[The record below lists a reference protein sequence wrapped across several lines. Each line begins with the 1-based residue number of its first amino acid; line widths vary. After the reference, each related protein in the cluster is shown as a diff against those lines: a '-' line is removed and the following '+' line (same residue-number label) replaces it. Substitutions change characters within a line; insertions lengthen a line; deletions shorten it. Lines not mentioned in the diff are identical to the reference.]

1 MCTYSSIVIL
11 HLKKTMAPRLRLSK
25 ASSICTCKNSRAQT
39 QCVLTSEVI
48 YLKYNVYPHSIMLLS
63 IIFLLLNISKVL
75 FVLSHPRENCG
86 SLNEIAVS

>member
-25 ASSICTCKNSRAQT
+25 ASSICTCKNSQY
-39 QCVLTSEVI
+39 VLTSEVI
-48 YLKYNVYPHSIMLLS
+48 YLKYNVYPHSIKLLS